1 MKFLIISGS
10 YRSGTTFLYEALNS
24 NLKIKLMYQP
34 FMQYFKYIDFE
45 IRNSLNKKT
54 FSNFPLG
61 ITKVQNKIDLH
72 KIILNKK
79 KLVKITKNLISI
91 NKKKKSSKK

>member
-24 NLKIKLMYQP
+24 SLKIKLMYQP

-54 FSNFPLG
+54 SSNFPLG
-61 ITKVQNKIDLH
+61 ITKVQNKIDLNP
-72 KIILNKK
+72 I
-79 KLVKITKNLISI
+79 
-91 NKKKKSSKK
+91 